1 MMAQPLDATSLDT
14 LFRAARSYNGY
25 TAEPLSDSDLRAIYD
40 LAKMGPTA
48 ANQQPMR
55 IVWVQSDAAK
65 QQLATMVSAA
75 NGPKVLGAP
84 VTAIVG
90 MDHDFPETL
99 AKVFPHTNAKAWFE
113 GNRPLIESSAFR
125 NSSLQGAY
133 LILAARALGFDV
145 GPMSGFDNAKVDEAF
160 FADTNIKSNFIA
172 TIGHGDPASIFDRL
186 PRLDFE
192 DTNRI
197 I

>member
-1 MMAQPLDATSLDT
+1 MPQTLDDAGLD
-14 LFRAARSYNGY
+14 LIFRTARSYNGY
-25 TAEPLSDSDLRAIYD
+25 SADPVSDADLQAIYD

-55 IVWVQSDAAK
+55 VVWVKSDEAK
-65 QQLATMVSAA
+65 RRLSTIVSANNVA
-75 NGPKVLGAP
+75 KVLGAP
-84 VTAIVG
+84 VTAIIG

-113 GNRPLIESSAFR
+113 GNQPLIESSAFR

-145 GPMSGFDNAKVDEAF
+145 GPMSGFDNDKVDEAF
-160 FADTNIKSNFIA
+160 FAGTNVKSNFIA

-186 PRLDFE
+186 PRLDFDE
-192 DTNRI
+192 TNSI
-197 I
+197 V

>member
-1 MMAQPLDATSLDT
+1 MTKTLDEAGLD
-14 LFRAARSYNGY
+14 LIFRTARSYNGY
-25 TAEPLSDSDLRAIYD
+25 TPDAVSDADLQAIYD

-55 IVWVQSDAAK
+55 IVWVKSDEAK
-65 QQLATMVSAA
+65 RKLSTLVSA
-75 NGPKVLGAP
+75 NNEKKVLGAP
-84 VTAIVG
+84 VTAIIG

-113 GNRPLIESSAFR
+113 GNQPLIESSAFR

-145 GPMSGFDNAKVDEAF
+145 GPMSGFDNGKVDEAF
-160 FADTNIKSNFIA
+160 FAGTNIKSNFIA

-186 PRLDFE
+186 PRLDFDE
-192 DTNRI
+192 TNSI
-197 I
+197 V

>member
-1 MMAQPLDATSLDT
+1 MTKTLDEAGLD
-14 LFRAARSYNGY
+14 LIFRAARSYNGY
-25 TAEPLSDSDLRAIYD
+25 TDAPVTDADLRAIYD

-55 IVWVQSDAAK
+55 IVWVKSDDAK
-65 QQLATMVSAA
+65 RKLVATVSA
-75 NGPKVLGAP
+75 NNEQKVLGAP

-113 GNRPLIESSAFR
+113 GNDALIASSAFR

-133 LILAARALGFDV
+133 LIIAARALGFDV

-160 FADTNIKSNFIA
+160 FAGTKIRSNFIA
-172 TIGHGDPASIFDRL
+172 TIGRGDTASIFDRL

-192 DTNRI
+192 EANSI
-197 I
+197 L

>member
-1 MMAQPLDATSLDT
+1 MTKTLDEAGLD
-14 LFRAARSYNGY
+14 LIFRTARSYNGY
-25 TAEPLSDSDLRAIYD
+25 AADAVSDADLQAIYD

-55 IVWVQSDAAK
+55 IVWVKSSEAK
-65 QQLATMVSAA
+65 QKLSTLVSA
-75 NGPKVLGAP
+75 NNEKKVLGAP
-84 VTAIVG
+84 VTAIIG

-145 GPMSGFDNAKVDEAF
+145 GPMSGFDNDKVDEAF
-160 FADTNIKSNFIA
+160 FAGTNIKSNFIA

-186 PRLDFE
+186 PRLDFDE
-192 DTNRI
+192 TNSI
-197 I
+197 V

>member
-1 MMAQPLDATSLDT
+1 MTKTLDDAGLD
-14 LFRAARSYNGY
+14 LIFRAARSYNGY
-25 TAEPLSDSDLRAIYD
+25 SADPVSDADLRAIYD

-55 IVWVQSDAAK
+55 IVWVKSAEAK
-65 QQLATMVSAA
+65 QTLSSLVSANNEA
-75 NGPKVLGAP
+75 KVLGAP
-84 VTAIVG
+84 VTAIIG
-90 MDHDFPETL
+90 MDHDFPKTL
-99 AKVFPHTNAKAWFE
+99 AKVFPHANAKAWFE
-113 GNRPLIESSAFR
+113 GNQPLIESSAFR

-145 GPMSGFDNAKVDEAF
+145 GPMSGFDNDKVDEAF

-186 PRLDFE
+186 PRLDFDE
-192 DTNRI
+192 TNSI
-197 I
+197 V